1 METTYSEIA
10 QLWAA
15 SDHRTNSK
23 AQSSTANVE
32 WGVGPTIPDIQ
43 TVLSSTQQND
53 QLRAAPAMNGA
64 CDIFTNNYNIWS
76 KVFIFLWT
84 FITVA

>member
-23 AQSSTANVE
+23 VQSS
-32 WGVGPTIPDIQ
+32 TIPDIQ

-64 CDIFTNNYNIWS
+64 CDIFFY
-76 KVFIFLWT
+76 K
-84 FITVA
+84 